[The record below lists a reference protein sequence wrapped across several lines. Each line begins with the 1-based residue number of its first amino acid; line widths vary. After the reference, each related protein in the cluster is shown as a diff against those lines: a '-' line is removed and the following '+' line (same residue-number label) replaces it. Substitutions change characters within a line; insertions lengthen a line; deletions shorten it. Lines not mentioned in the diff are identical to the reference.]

1 MLDDDKAWGNGV
13 FEGLKL
19 RAGRRIQ
26 REDAK
31 RVTEI
36 QRNCIGI
43 TLEDMKRVSGV
54 KAQRE
59 SQATRFNEK
68 NSRGGV
74 TDT

>member
-1 MLDDDKAWGNGV
+1 V
-13 FEGLKL
+13 
-19 RAGRRIQ
+19 RAEEFKEKTPKESARQ
-26 REDAK
+26 E
-31 RVTEI
+31 
-36 QRNCIGI
+36 RNCIG
-43 TLEDMKRVSGV
+43 TALEDTKRVIGV